1 MKLQLQTRLKKETE
15 HRSKNRK
22 ELSSSRSK
30 LSIFNQHLSS
40 DQKVVGEV
48 AVPALVSK
56 MVSPLETKKD
66 TCENTSQPF
75 SERKEKE
82 S

>member
-48 AVPALVSK
+48 AVPALVSNK
-56 MVSPLETKKD
+56 VRGVHRSRSLGYLLPL
-66 TCENTSQPF
+66 F
-75 SERKEKE
+75 RKLF
-82 S
+82 